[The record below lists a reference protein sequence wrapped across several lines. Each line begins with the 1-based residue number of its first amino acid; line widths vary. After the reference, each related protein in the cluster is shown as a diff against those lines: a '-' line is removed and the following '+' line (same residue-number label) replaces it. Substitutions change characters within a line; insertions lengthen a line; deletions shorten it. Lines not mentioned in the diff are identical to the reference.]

1 MVLSDLQGRPS
12 AREEGRE
19 AAEEGLKGLTGWPR
33 ANERV
38 EISFSSMHLCF
49 LHFRERFIGEVFILF
64 FYLLLHS
71 ILSTFSFGGGGGG
84 GRLAGPILTRE
95 VGILYSEYYFFPT
108 GSCGW

>member
-19 AAEEGLKGLTGWPR
+19 AAEEGLKSLTGWPR

-64 FYLLLHS
+64 FLFTIAFNSLHFFFWWRWRRKAGGAYLKE
-71 ILSTFSFGGGGGG
+71 G
-84 GRLAGPILTRE
+84 
-95 VGILYSEYYFFPT
+95 VGILYSEYYFPT